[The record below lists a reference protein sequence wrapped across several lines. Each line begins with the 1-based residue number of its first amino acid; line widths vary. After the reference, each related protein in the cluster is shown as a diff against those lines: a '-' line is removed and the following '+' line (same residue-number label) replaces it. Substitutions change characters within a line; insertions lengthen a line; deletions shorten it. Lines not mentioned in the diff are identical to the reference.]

1 MGVTQSSG
9 GAGAVAQKPYNMVSS
24 YIFVVQLLQ
33 SSVEGSGGLKW
44 MLKQRS
50 GLMPLSRIRLLSTSS
65 GGLLGFSNAIL
76 TSQTVGPR
84 SMLCGC
90 MRDST
95 CLCGI

>member
-1 MGVTQSSG
+1 MGITQSSG

-24 YIFVVQLLQ
+24 YIIVVQLLQ

-50 GLMPLSRIRLLSTSS
+50 GLMPSSRIRFLSTLS

-76 TSQTVGPR
+76 TSQTVGPC
-84 SMLCGC
+84 MLNV
-90 MRDST
+90 MW
-95 CLCGI
+95 LHA